1 MKNGHRTMI
10 TVRNE
15 VEGSPEE
22 LKAGEALI
30 KEEERRLASLRPDQ
44 IDALID
50 MSFPYRK
57 ADGSPEYRAHQKET
71 ITKAIMAMRDG
82 KRFVLIDGPVGCGKS
97 AINYTIGSVCG
108 SSFYL
113 TSQKQLQDQIAREHW
128 KNVKMVKGKGAYSC
142 NFVSATQDVVRCDYN
157 GDRFSMC
164 NNATFSKKKPVDFS
178 TYADNVRKMLDRF
191 GSDERM
197 RRMKTAFE
205 CEDDVPRTIGMVKDF
220 IRSMLPLNA
229 GPDKARDVFQSR
241 MCCQCNA
248 DLECP
253 AKSSRFLAKMF
264 GIKVLNPDVLYA
276 LQNYG
281 QSRFFPGAEV
291 MVIDECHS
299 IESFISRIFEV
310 SIPVGILHKMF
321 GVPMNSLLVKSSTAL
336 ISAYPKF
343 YADVILPTIAIG
355 RVLSDMRDMIN
366 VDSFMDVMASKFK
379 DSWAYRPLMDDMRAG
394 NNAGGEGG
402 LSTLGIIVK
411 AIRGDSVPEYPN
423 FAHAVSVKYSEYIAG
438 PDNADKRFYF
448 DMDKWMINGAIKY
461 FEVCGGIRKNDN
473 IKNVDTYH
481 SRHIVALAEMLEA
494 MGKGIEKIISVT
506 NKIGDR
512 EYPAFITTV
521 DEECFFKTSCEGV
534 DGLDYL
540 ASKYFGPSCK
550 DKVTNV
556 MLTPVAISSF
566 LHKFFFSN
574 ANHVIL
580 SSGTWVN
587 LDSARITYGIRE
599 SDSEYIRIPTT
610 FPRSNRPVFV
620 ISSRDR
626 TNFSDKNDK
635 GEFIYKTKAG
645 TQKFCDELYEVLETA
660 RARIRD
666 KLGTNPNAIVHCH
679 TFDLSRRIAENM
691 KGVDGR
697 YLMHIGPN
705 DREITNIHTGHITVP
720 KHKDDLVQQFMDRPD
735 SGLTMVSASISE
747 GVDFK
752 DDIARIQVLLKKP
765 IPYLGDPYVK
775 SRFQGCADVGIV
787 RDPMFM
793 DRIIFT
799 DTIQQY
805 GRIVRTPKDWGITIV
820 FDQAMAKTLWYMLR
834 PGGSTNLNVDYFL
847 QGIRGGVKNGKVYFD
862 DL

>member
-1 MKNGHRTMI
+1 M
-10 TVRNE
+10 
-15 VEGSPEE
+15 EGSPEE
-22 LKAGEALI
+22 LRAGEELI
-30 KEEERRLASLRPDQ
+30 QKEEKRLASLGPDQ

-50 MSFPYRK
+50 INFPYRQESG
-57 ADGSPEYRAHQKET
+57 APDYRAHQKET
-71 ITKAIMAMRDG
+71 ITKAIMAMRAG
-82 KRFVLIDGPVGCGKS
+82 KKFVLIDGPVGCGKS
-97 AINYTIGSVCG
+97 AINYTIGAVCG

-142 NFVSATQDVVRCDYN
+142 NFVSAAQDVARCDYK
-157 GDRFSMC
+157 GDRFVMC
-164 NNATFSKKKPVDFS
+164 NNTTFSKKKPVDIS
-178 TYADNVRKMLDRF
+178 TYIDNVRKMLERF
-191 GSDERM
+191 ASDERM

-205 CEDDVPRTIGMVKDF
+205 YEDDVPKVVGAVKDF
-220 IRSMLPLNA
+220 IRNALPLNTS
-229 GPDKARDVFQSR
+229 PDKVRGIFQSR
-241 MCCQCNA
+241 MCCQCNP

-253 AKSSRFLAKMF
+253 AKSSRFLARMF
-264 GIKVLNPDVLYA
+264 GTKVLNPDVLYA
-276 LQNYG
+276 LQNFG

-310 SIPVGILHKMF
+310 SIPTEIFHKMF
-321 GVPMNSLLVKSSTAL
+321 GVPMNPLLAKSSTGF

-343 YADVILPTIAIG
+343 YADVILPTIAVG
-355 RVLSDMRDMIN
+355 RVLTEMRDLIN
-366 VDSFMDVMASKFK
+366 VDSFMDVMASKHK
-379 DSWAYRPLMDDMRAG
+379 DSWAYRPLIDDMRAG
-394 NNAGGEGG
+394 NNVGGEGG
-402 LSTLGIIVK
+402 LSTLSII
-411 AIRGDSVPEYPN
+411 ARALRGDSVPDYPN
-423 FAHAVSVKYSEYIAG
+423 FAHAVSAKYSEYVSG
-438 PDNADKRFYF
+438 TEVPDKRFYF
-448 DMDKWMINGAIKY
+448 DMDKWMIPGAIKY
-461 FEVCGGIRKNDN
+461 FEACGGIRKNEG
-473 IKNVDTYH
+473 IKNVDTHY
-481 SRHIVALAEMLEA
+481 SRHIVVLAEMLTE
-494 MGKGIEKIISVT
+494 MSKGIEKIISVT
-506 NKIGDR
+506 NKIGDK
-512 EYPAFITTV
+512 EYPAFMTTV
-521 DEECFFKTSCEGV
+521 DTECFFKASCEGI

-556 MLTPVAISSF
+556 MLTPVAIASF
-566 LHKFFFSN
+566 LHKFFFSQ

-587 LDSARITYGIRE
+587 LESSRITYGIRE

-620 ISSRDR
+620 ISNKGR
-626 TNFSDKNDK
+626 TNFSEKTDK
-635 GEFIYKTKAG
+635 GEFIYKTKDG
-645 TQKFCDELYEVLETA
+645 TKKFCDELYEVLQTA

-666 KLGTNPNAIVHCH
+666 KIGVEPNAIVHCH
-679 TFDLSRRIAENM
+679 TFDLARRIAEHM
-691 KGVDGR
+691 KGINAS

-705 DREITNIHTGHITVP
+705 DREITNVHTGHITMP
-720 KHKDDLVQQFMDRPD
+720 RHKDDLVQQFMDHPD
-735 SGLTMVSASISE
+735 SGMTLVSASISE

-752 DDIARIQVLLKKP
+752 DGIARIQVLLKKP

-775 SRFQGCADVGIV
+775 SRFQGCEDVGIE

-847 QGIRGGVKNGKVYFD
+847 QGIRGGIKNGRVYFD